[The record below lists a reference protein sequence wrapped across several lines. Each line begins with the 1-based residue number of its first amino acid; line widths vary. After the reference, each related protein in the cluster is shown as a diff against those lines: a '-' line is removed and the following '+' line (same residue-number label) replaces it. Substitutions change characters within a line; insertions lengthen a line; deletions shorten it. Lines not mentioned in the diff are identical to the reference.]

1 MAFAALDLA
10 LVGDHAEFAVTS
22 LNAGL
27 AGADDGALVAEAVAD
42 ELGDGEDAEAV
53 LAAEGDEVGYA
64 GHGAVVAHDFA
75 DDAGGGEAGEAGQVN
90 GGLGLAG
97 ADEDP
102 AAACAE
108 REDVA
113 RTDEVG

>member
-1 MAFAALDLA
+1 MSSATVRMRRPCSRQKGMRSGMRAMA
-10 LVGDHAEFAVTS
+10 
-22 LNAGL
+22 
-27 AGADDGALVAEAVAD
+27 
-42 ELGDGEDAEAV
+42 
-53 LAAEGDEVGYA
+53 
-64 GHGAVVAHDFA
+64 AVVAHDFA